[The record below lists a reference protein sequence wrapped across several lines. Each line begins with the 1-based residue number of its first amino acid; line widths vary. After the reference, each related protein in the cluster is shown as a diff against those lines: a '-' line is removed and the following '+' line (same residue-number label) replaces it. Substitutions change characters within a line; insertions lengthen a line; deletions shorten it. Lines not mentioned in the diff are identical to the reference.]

1 MTRSKGRQA
10 RAWAVQVVHIAD
22 PDITSAA
29 ALALL
34 AKKYVS
40 LDKSIYTEFRMHRIR
55 NKWMKRLML
64 APDEQGGLTCA
75 ICGKKGLHP
84 NSPNPKDQATLDH
97 IIQIGMGG
105 SWNNPE
111 NFQVACGP
119 CNNLKNAEIQK
130 LAVPA

>member
-1 MTRSKGRQA
+1 M
-10 RAWAVQVVHIAD
+10 QVVHITE

-75 ICGKKGLHP
+75 ICGKKGLRP
-84 NSPNPKDQATLDH
+84 NESDPHKKATLDH
-97 IIQIGMGG
+97 ITEISVGG
-105 SWNNPE
+105 DWRNPS
-111 NFQVACGP
+111 NFQVLCKD
-119 CNNLKNAEIQK
+119 CNSLKNDLFQK
-130 LAVPA
+130 RGVCSV